1 MASITFQGKPINTI
15 GELPAVGST
24 APDFKLTNR
33 KLQDVTLAEFTG
45 KRKVMN
51 IVPSLDTPTC
61 QTSAR
66 KFNEKAAHLPN
77 TVVLVISADL
87 PFAQVRFCEIE
98 GIKHLTPLSTFRSS
112 FAHDYGVELLDS
124 ILAGL
129 TARAV
134 IVIDEHDKVIY
145 TQLVPEIADEPD
157 YSAALAVLADA
168 A

>member
-1 MASITFQGKPINTI
+1 MATITFQGKPINTR
-15 GELPAVGST
+15 GELPAVGAK

-33 KLQDVTLAEFTG
+33 KMQDVGLASFAG
-45 KRKVMN
+45 KRKLLN

-61 QTSAR
+61 ATSTR
-66 KFNEKAAHLPN
+66 KFNEKAAHLHN
-77 TVVLVISADL
+77 TEVLVISADL

-98 GIKHLTPLSTFRSS
+98 GIKHVGALSTFRSS

-134 IVIDEHDKVIY
+134 LVLDETDTVIHAE
-145 TQLVPEIADEPD
+145 LVAEIADEPD
-157 YSAALAVLADA
+157 YTAALAALSKA
-168 A
+168 